1 MCWGWSSPCV
11 HSWWGSSGKFSWCI
25 FVSHT
30 LVLIPPLLR
39 CGWVAVYCS
48 CISFANTKYN
58 DDTKQIMSSFML
70 SISAVVMS
78 YLQNP
83 MPMTLP
89 FSGWT
94 VTTSRRFEFICE
106 NWKCALGCID
116 IQHEI
121 NCLHSSPFLQFPVVM
136 VVERWQLISRF
147 YTELKWD
154 FIWINWNG
162 HLGTPQDIFD

>member
-1 MCWGWSSPCV
+1 MYPHIDFPV
-11 HSWWGSSGKFSWCI
+11 VILFATGSQW
-25 FVSHT
+25 
-30 LVLIPPLLR
+30 

-89 FSGWT
+89 FSG
-94 VTTSRRFEFICE
+94 
-106 NWKCALGCID
+106 
-116 IQHEI
+116 
-121 NCLHSSPFLQFPVVM
+121 
-136 VVERWQLISRF
+136 
-147 YTELKWD
+147 
-154 FIWINWNG
+154 
-162 HLGTPQDIFD
+162 